1 MVSPGLLAEQLA
13 VFRRQTDHQFWPDH
27 ISITDASHFWFD
39 RLRGPKQVTDVYL
52 LGLAVKH
59 AGRFATFDTGV
70 PLAAVLAAKP
80 EHLVV
85 I

>member
-1 MVSPGLLAEQLA
+1 MAEQLA
-13 VFRRQTDHQFWPDH
+13 VFRRQTDHQFWPDD
-27 ISITDASHFWFD
+27 ISITDASLFWFD
-39 RLRGPKQVTDVYL
+39 RLRGPKQVTDIYL

-59 AGRFATFDTGV
+59 AGSFATFDGRV
-70 PLAAVLAAKP
+70 PLAAVLGAKS